1 MGKLNLGAVQQKNAE
16 LQQSG
21 NGGNY
26 GFDKLESGKN
36 VRRILPPKGDREVF
50 WSEGFMHYSLGADG
64 KTAVTCLSTFD
75 KKCPICEYLE
85 SIQNSKNKDD
95 QEMIKSCRKTKR
107 IFIAVLN
114 RDSQDEEEKPL
125 VLGIG
130 KSILKGITDCIC
142 DPDYGDITDF
152 ETGRDIT
159 ITKSGTGM
167 QTSYTVLPKPKSI
180 IASDSYSPEELD
192 ELIPDLDSLF
202 VEKSPEELEA
212 ILNGE
217 EYGEEEES
225 DDDELDY
232 DEMSLDDL
240 KYLCK
245 DRGIRVPAGAK
256 RSKLV
261 QLLIEY
267 DESGE
272 DEEDEEEQPAPKGR
286 KGAKGAMNP
295 PEEDDDEDESD
306 EEEDDENDDLIKNV
320 RKNIRNKSG
329 KK

>member
-1 MGKLNLGAVQQKNAE
+1 MGKLNLEAVQQKNTE

-21 NGGNY
+21 GGNNY
-26 GFDKLESGKN
+26 GFDKLDSGKN
-36 VRRILPPKGDREVF
+36 VRRILPPKGDKEVF
-50 WSEGFMHYSLGADG
+50 WSEGFMHYSLGAEG
-64 KTAVTCLSTFD
+64 KTAVTCLETFG

-85 SIQNSKNKDD
+85 SIQSSKNKDD
-95 QEMIKSCRKTKR
+95 QEMIKNCRKTKR

-114 RDSQDEEEKPL
+114 RDSQEEEEKPL

-159 ITKSGTGM
+159 ITKSGTGLN
-167 QTSYTVLPKPKSI
+167 TSYSVLPKPKESI
-180 IASDSYSPEELD
+180 ATDTYSDEELD

-217 EYGEEEES
+217 EYGDEAAE
-225 DDDELDY
+225 DDEALDY

-245 DRGIRVPAGAK
+245 DRGIRIPAGAK
-256 RSKLV
+256 RAKLV
-261 QLLIEY
+261 QLLIAS
-267 DESGE
+267 DEDDAE
-272 DEEDEEEQPAPKGR
+272 DDDDDAEEEDTKKGR
-286 KGAKGAMNP
+286 KGVRGAMNP
-295 PEEDDDEDESD
+295 PENDEESGDDDE
-306 EEEDDENDDLIKNV
+306 ENDDLIKNV
-320 RKNIRNKSG
+320 RKNIRSKAG